1 LLKEG
6 VIVGQT
12 WDGPPLALKNAGEP
26 VMYQAPKEGSMA
38 WVDGFAIPVGAKNID
53 QIYAF
58 VDFAYNAEPAGK
70 AIDKHG
76 YNSPVLG
83 ADTHAGDLYKKNF
96 SEAYPGDSLANLNP
110 WPAEAPWYADV
121 RTEYVNRFKSA

>member
-1 LLKEG
+1 MLTPRKNGLLKEG
-6 VIVGQT
+6 VVVGQT

-38 WVDGFAIPVGAKNID
+38 WVDGMAIPVGASNID

-58 VDFAYNAEPAGK
+58 VDFAYRAEPAGK
-70 AIDKHG
+70 AINSHG

-83 ADTHAGDLYKKNF
+83 ADKYHQRPVQEELRRSLSGRQ
-96 SEAYPGDSLANLNP
+96 PGQPQSLAGRSTL
-110 WPAEAPWYADV
+110 V
-121 RTEYVNRFKSA
+121 C